1 VLKIKNDSSILT
13 NCRVELPCGK
23 IKGRRE
29 QVWICK
35 STTEIAKKKLVWDP
49 TAIRWINYLRPDLK
63 PGSFSLP
70 PTRPRNS
77 CTDLKERNRLTSML
91 STGSMGVLVGE
102 CK

>member
-1 VLKIKNDSSILT
+1 MIPQSLLT
-13 NCRVELPCGK
+13 AELNYPVEK
-23 IKGRRE
+23 SKGE
-29 QVWICK
+29 ENK
-35 STTEIAKKKLVWDP
+35 SGSANQQLRSPKKKLVWDP